1 MPSFPKPSFTFTYEP
16 TKEIDSLREHRAR
29 KPGRK
34 IPDKQDD
41 RLLLATWNI
50 ANLGL
55 QKRETRDYQVLAEI
69 LSWFD
74 LVALQEVNDRLGG
87 LRNIQQFLPPSYN
100 VLFSDKAGNNERL
113 VYLYDSAKVSPLEM
127 VGEIAIPP
135 RDHKDIRL
143 PGIGAPFIGFDR
155 NPYVAAFRAGE
166 FTFVLVNV
174 HLFFGDHETDSIE
187 RRTLETYAVARWAD
201 LRRKSKNSYTTN
213 ILALG
218 DFNLPKVGKDDPI
231 YAALTARGL
240 QLPEHSTRINPS
252 ISTDKAY
259 DQIAFFP
266 GPTKRRFTKNCG
278 VFDFDGAF
286 FRDLWETLTE
296 KQFRSYM
303 RYYISD
309 HRPMWAE
316 FKI

>member
-1 MPSFPKPSFTFTYEP
+1 MPSFPKPGFTFTYEP
-16 TKEIDSLREHRAR
+16 TKEIDALREHRDR

-55 QKRETRDYQVLAEI
+55 QKRETRERDYQVLAEI

-74 LVALQEVNDRLGG
+74 LVALQEVNDRLAG
-87 LRNIQQFLPPSYN
+87 LRSIQQFLPASCK

-143 PGIGAPFIGFDR
+143 PGISPPFTGFDR

-166 FTFVLVNV
+166 FTFVSVNV
-174 HLFFGDHETDSIE
+174 HQFFGDDEADSIE
-187 RRTLETYAVARWAD
+187 RRTLETYAVARWA
-201 LRRKSKNSYTTN
+201 
-213 ILALG
+213 
-218 DFNLPKVGKDDPI
+218 
-231 YAALTARGL
+231 
-240 QLPEHSTRINPS
+240 
-252 ISTDKAY
+252 
-259 DQIAFFP
+259 
-266 GPTKRRFTKNCG
+266 
-278 VFDFDGAF
+278 
-286 FRDLWETLTE
+286 
-296 KQFRSYM
+296 
-303 RYYISD
+303 
-309 HRPMWAE
+309 E